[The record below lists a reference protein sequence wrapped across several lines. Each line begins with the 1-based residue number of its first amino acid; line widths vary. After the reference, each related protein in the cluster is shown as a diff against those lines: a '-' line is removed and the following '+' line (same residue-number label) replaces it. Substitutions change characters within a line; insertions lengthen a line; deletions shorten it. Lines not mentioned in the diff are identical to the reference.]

1 MFYSNSANQMVFFVW
16 HCQPCCQDAFASR
29 IVWEDR
35 LSNYFKFPH
44 FTWILCWRKQ
54 TWSSSCFTL
63 SIQTGA
69 FQNDK
74 HIDVSFAN
82 YNGTARPGQLVVD
95 TDNYSLW
102 VGNANG
108 YLNGIGGGTADTG
121 DILFNG
127 NDIYPNNSGYP
138 QIYGGPFGG
147 PELSYLEEAGNTAS
161 YSQTMYINNSGLT
174 ISLDYGGVQWNFN
187 PDGTLS
193 SDGTDGN
200 ITGANVVSANTFT
213 STGNVNISSGANT
226 WIFYENGTSKT
237 PVISVDDLPAP
248 TTVGLRAI
256 VNDSNLNASTNFGSQ
271 VGNLGSNVVPVFSD
285 GANWL
290 IG

>member
-1 MFYSNSANQMVFFVW
+1 MSNTPPPYLDVNGIYV
-16 HCQPCCQDAFASR
+16 
-29 IVWEDR
+29 
-35 LSNYFKFPH
+35 
-44 FTWILCWRKQ
+44 
-54 TWSSSCFTL
+54 
-63 SIQTGA
+63 
-69 FQNDK
+69 QNDK

-127 NDIYPNNSGYP
+127 NDIYPNNPGYP
-138 QIYGGPFGG
+138 QIYGGPGGG

-174 ISLDYGGVQWNFN
+174 ISLDYGDVQWNFN